1 MRKKLEINDLL
12 EGEGG
17 GESNPLV
24 GKWSAMLQPTELI
37 IQQLSVSTKAKLFG
51 IQLRI
56 EYLVRVG
63 GR

>member
-1 MRKKLEINDLL
+1 MTCW
-12 EGEGG
+12 GEVGE

-24 GKWSAMLQPTELI
+24 SEWSAMLQPTELI
-37 IQQLSVSTKAKLFG
+37 IQQFSLSTKAKLFG
-51 IQLRI
+51 IQLRT